1 MSTGLYP
8 RPVPHRRSRI
18 PAWARFALL
27 SATFAS
33 CYLLPTDLTT
43 PVSDVSILSD
53 QTTVSVGGT
62 TQLTAV
68 VRDSAGN
75 ILPARIVT
83 WTSSNTSIATVAW
96 SGPMTAIAAGM
107 AAGSAVITANSEG
120 VTDTI
125 TITVSGTTPSP
136 PPPSGGLTNECA
148 SPQAGWIWCDDFEQD
163 RLASYFE
170 YVAQSG
176 SFSRVSG
183 VGAEGSYG
191 MRARFAASQVDAGNL
206 KLAFGKT
213 PQTYFDP
220 VDAGTAI
227 YRDIYWRVYV
237 KFAPGW
243 TGGGG
248 DKMSRATSFASST
261 SWAQAMIAHVWSGSS
276 PDENYLVL
284 DPASGTDAAGILK
297 TTTYNDFPNLRWLG
311 AVRSATPIFD
321 SSHVGPW
328 YCFEVRARLNDPGLS
343 NGVFELWIDGQL
355 DAQKTGLN
363 WVGSFSDYGINALF
377 IENYWNGGS
386 PQAQERYFDNLVVS
400 TQPIG
405 C

>member
-8 RPVPHRRSRI
+8 RPVPPHRSRF
-18 PAWARFALL
+18 PAWTRFAFLA
-27 SATFAS
+27 ATLAS

-43 PVSDVSILSD
+43 PVSEVSILAD
-53 QTTVSVGGT
+53 QTTISPGATV
-62 TQLTAV
+62 QLNV
-68 VRDSAGN
+68 VLYDSAGGV
-75 ILPARIVT
+75 LPNRVVT
-83 WTSSNTSIATVAW
+83 WSSSNTAVATVGW
-96 SGPMTAIAAGM
+96 SGPSTALVTGVT
-107 AAGSAVITANSEG
+107 AGSAAITAFSEG
-120 VTDTI
+120 RSDTM
-125 TITVSGTTPSP
+125 TITVSGAAP
-136 PPPSGGLTNECA
+136 PPPPGDLANECA
-148 SPQAGWIWCDDFEQD
+148 SPQAGWIWCDDFDQD
-163 RLASYFE
+163 RLGSYFE
-170 YVAQSG
+170 YVDQAG

-183 VGAEGSYG
+183 IGAESSYG
-191 MRARFAASQVDAGNL
+191 MRARFAAGQVDAGSL

-227 YRDIYWRVYV
+227 YRDVYWRIYAMN
-237 KFAPGW
+237 APTW

-276 PDENYLVL
+276 PNENYLVL

-311 AVRSATPIFD
+311 AARGATPVFD
-321 SSHVGPW
+321 SGHVGQW
-328 YCFEVRARLNDPGLS
+328 HCIEARARLNDPGLS

-355 DAQKTGLN
+355 DAQRTGLN
-363 WVGSFSDYGINALF
+363 WVGSFADYGINAVFL
-377 IENYWNGGS
+377 ENYWNAGS
-386 PQAQERYFDNLVVS
+386 PQAQERYFDNFVVS